1 MLVHKKEFSVKLTKP
16 SGDTQVISWEKFL
29 DIIIPRISYSSAS
42 VQKFLKAMAEMELNH
57 VVVPGELINLK
68 GWTVEVAK

>member
-29 DIIIPRISYSSAS
+29 DIIIPRISYSSVS